1 MRVNVEESAW
11 KRIYRLADLKGCSM
25 REAMG
30 TVGCLW
36 AQSQDLVKTHGTREE
51 IIEWASLFKISEN
64 EIEMWITSL
73 EKARFISIS
82 ENGLF
87 RIHGNDIQ
95 LEAINSKSSRAS
107 KGGQALKKKM
117 KELKRLKAGSKPATS
132 RLGEA
137 PGGSIQ
143 FNSLHYNS
151 LQFNSKQSEAELEEI
166 SQEPT
171 FVFLESLAKDEIPV
185 EPEIATSVIKR
196 IYSDVH
202 PLKTKGGADEA
213 VELLLKDLTTVDGL
227 KWFLKSEICY
237 REYVRRKKVKK
248 ICGFTKFAS
257 EWPRWLPQGN
267 QEAS

>member
-1 MRVNVEESAW
+1 MRVNVEEGAW
-11 KRIYRLADLKGCSM
+11 KRIYRLADLKGCSV
-25 REAMG
+25 REALG

-73 EKARFISIS
+73 EKARFISAN

-87 RIHGNDIQ
+87 CIHGNDIQ
-95 LEAINSKSSRAS
+95 LEAIAKKSSRAS

-117 KELKRLKAGSKPATS
+117 KELKRLKAGLKPTASK
-132 RLGEA
+132 LGEA

-143 FNSLHYNS
+143 FNSRHYNS
-151 LQFNSKQSEAELEEI
+151 IQFNSNQSEAELAEI

-171 FVFLESLAKDEIPV
+171 FLFLESMAKDEIQI
-185 EPEIATSVIKR
+185 EPGLVTSIIKR
-196 IYSDVH
+196 IYSDIH
-202 PLKTKGGADEA
+202 PLKTEGGPDEA
-213 VELLLKDLTTVDGL
+213 TELLLGDLTTVDGL

-237 REYVRRKKVKK
+237 REYVRKKKIKK
-248 ICGFTKFAS
+248 ICGFTRFAS
-257 EWPRWLPQGN
+257 EWPKWLPQHNGVP
-267 QEAS
+267 S